1 MTADGESLG
10 PSRRFDFGV
19 DKVYAIFAYHDMS
32 SEQLCATGWI
42 QNGETT
48 KDTRDVDWDEG
59 PADGVTWLSF
69 DATEDLVIASGDYTI
84 DLLLGGELFRSPRDS
99 EVASSGI

>member
-19 DKVYAIFAYHDMS
+19 DKVYTIFSYHDMS
-32 SEQLCATGWI
+32 SEQLCRTGWI

-48 KDTRDVDWDEG
+48 KYTGDVDWGEG
-59 PADGVTWLSF
+59 PADDVTWLSF
-69 DATEDLVIASGDYTI
+69 DATEDLVIASGDYAI
-84 DLLLGGELFRSPRDS
+84 NLNLGDELFRSPCDS
-99 EVASSGI
+99 ELPS